1 MPVHVQPTTKMK
13 SKYCLFAGCESGKEK
28 FGIIDQLYDQP
39 FASKEFSWTVLSEF
53 KEVQFNFMFRSMM
66 GRQFERK

>member
-1 MPVHVQPTTKMK
+1 MK

-28 FGIIDQLYDQP
+28 FGIIDQLYEQP

-53 KEVQFNFMFRSMM
+53 KDVQFNFMFGSNLTIWKKMN
-66 GRQFERK
+66 FHASF

>member
-1 MPVHVQPTTKMK
+1 MPVCVQPTKKMK

-28 FGIIDQLYDQP
+28 FGIINQLYEQP

-53 KEVQFNFMFRSMM
+53 KEVQFNLVNVWVYD
-66 GRQFERK
+66 GQTI